1 VFGEQSQFGTI
12 ATSASV
18 LLLKPLVYVKPFS
31 VARGGKQVRRYAK
44 LDRLWD

>member
-31 VARGGKQVRRYAK
+31 VARGGQTGQALRQTRPVM
-44 LDRLWD
+44 